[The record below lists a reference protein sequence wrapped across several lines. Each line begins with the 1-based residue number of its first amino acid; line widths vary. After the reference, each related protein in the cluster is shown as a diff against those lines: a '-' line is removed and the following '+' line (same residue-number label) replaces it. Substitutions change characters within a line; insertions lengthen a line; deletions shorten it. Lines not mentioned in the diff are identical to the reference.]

1 MLLVM
6 FVELLVSLAIWAVGK
21 IKKSENVLKLGQR
34 LLKEGFITLVMF
46 NTFNIAFSAGI
57 HWKYFDYYDPLSIF
71 SFFILCLTLFV
82 VILATFCLEYL
93 E

>member
-57 HWKYFDYYDPLSIF
+57 HWKYSKFIDFSYLVSSFVLYLAITAIISSIIYF
-71 SFFILCLTLFV
+71 
-82 VILATFCLEYL
+82 
-93 E
+93 